1 VYAVEGVRGATW
13 RSGLQ
18 PTVFYAKNY
27 GPAIVFLA
35 LRAVGFDIEVVFEAH
50 VLPRHRLQRLV
61 LRHASLVVA
70 NTHALASDLVSRHRL
85 ERSSV
90 LGTHQGVD
98 LEQITAERT
107 SSAEARRRLGLPQDK
122 RLIVYTGKI
131 FHGYKEI
138 DYILEAARQLRGD
151 SSIQFVLVG
160 GRADHVEALKQ
171 EADLDGA
178 TNVVFVGFVP
188 PTLVPRYQLA
198 ADVLL
203 LYYPSGL
210 DVNDYRSPGKL
221 FEYLAAGRPII
232 SVDLPVLREVL
243 GQDPAAILVPQD
255 APLELARAIAELVV
269 NDSQARELA
278 RRGLELARGFSWTKR
293 AETIAEAI
301 EQRIAPS

>member
-1 VYAVEGVRGATW
+1 
-13 RSGLQ
+13 
-18 PTVFYAKNY
+18 
-27 GPAIVFLA
+27 
-35 LRAVGFDIEVVFEAH
+35 VVFEAH
-50 VLPRHRLQRLV
+50 VLPLHRLQRLV

-70 NTHALASDLVSRHRL
+70 NTHALANDLVSQERL
-85 ERSSV
+85 KRSSV

-98 LEQITAERT
+98 LEQIAAERT

-122 RLIVYTGKI
+122 RLVVYTGKI
-131 FHGYKEI
+131 FRGYKEI
-138 DYILEAARQLRGD
+138 EYILEAARQLRGD
-151 SSIQFVLVG
+151 PSIHFVLVG

-171 EADLDGA
+171 EADLEGA
-178 TNVVFVGFVP
+178 TNVVFIGFVP
-188 PTLVPRYQLA
+188 PPLVPRYQLA

-243 GQDPAAILVPQD
+243 GQDPAAILVRQD

-269 NDSQARELA
+269 NHREARELA
-278 RRGLELARGFSWTKR
+278 RRGLELASGFTWTKR

-301 EQRIAPS
+301 EQRIAPSR